1 MDSSTPFNLMIF
13 TDSTKRICT
22 CSAVSIFLIILFIVS
37 PLSNFFMTSTLM
49 KVIILIIL
57 AYTIYL
63 NMIQTNYLRS
73 ATNVVNSENILAQLN
88 TNILCSYIFTLFLG
102 LMGIFVIKSF
112 IVQKH
117 FVLPFRNFVYRLE
130 TLFTVQK
137 LCFTD
142 YKPFLQS

>member
-73 ATNVVNSENILAQLN
+73 ATNVVNSENIMAQLN

-112 IVQKH
+112 IV
-117 FVLPFRNFVYRLE
+117 
-130 TLFTVQK
+130 
-137 LCFTD
+137 
-142 YKPFLQS
+142 

>member
-1 MDSSTPFNLMIF
+1 MDSSTPFNLIIF
-13 TDSTKRICT
+13 TDSTKKICT

-37 PLSNFFMTSTLM
+37 PLSNFFLTSMLM

-63 NMIQTNYLRS
+63 NIIQTNYLRS
-73 ATNVVNSENILAQLN
+73 ATNVVNSENVMSQLN

-112 IVQKH
+112 IV
-117 FVLPFRNFVYRLE
+117 
-130 TLFTVQK
+130 
-137 LCFTD
+137 
-142 YKPFLQS
+142 